1 VTTDAS
7 TLTGRTAGELPAFAA
22 PVKGIRAFL
31 SVFVFLWIFSSG
43 FVFIEP
49 SPYEVMFL
57 LVLPLV
63 PLAGLGLHRGTTPL
77 FVLLAL
83 FVPFALIAAFQVQFS
98 EIWEAMLYSGVTV
111 FLWFTGYF
119 VANYVADAPQRHM
132 RLIIRAYTAVAV
144 LSALVGTLAYL
155 GLMPK
160 ADFFVLYGR
169 AKALFKDPNVFAP
182 FLVLP
187 AMFALQR
194 IFLGNLRQVIV
205 GGMIFGILF
214 VGVFVSFSRAGWGY
228 FALSSVLTFALIFT
242 LEANAREKLKMMIMA
257 FAGVAVLATVLVGL
271 LSVPEVSRLFE
282 QRASLSQ
289 SYDTG
294 ETGRFGRQAYAFDL
308 ALQNPLG
315 IGPLEFRNLRIV
327 EEPHNTY
334 INVLHAYGWGGGA
347 CLIALIIMTLWKGG
361 NALTRAGPR
370 RLLLVPVIA
379 TYIPLVLQAAIIDID
394 HWRHFYLLAG
404 LVWGLSAA
412 GSQRFTPLPRSRA
425 LI

>member
-1 VTTDAS
+1 
-7 TLTGRTAGELPAFAA
+7 
-22 PVKGIRAFL
+22 
-31 SVFVFLWIFSSG
+31 
-43 FVFIEP
+43 
-49 SPYEVMFL
+49 
-57 LVLPLV
+57 
-63 PLAGLGLHRGTTPL
+63 
-77 FVLLAL
+77 
-83 FVPFALIAAFQVQFS
+83 
-98 EIWEAMLYSGVTV
+98 
-111 FLWFTGYF
+111 
-119 VANYVADAPQRHM
+119 M

-144 LSALVGTLAYL
+144 ISALVGTLAYL

-160 ADFFVLYGR
+160 ADLFVLYGR

-205 GGMIFGILF
+205 GGLVFGILF

-228 FALSSVLTFALIFT
+228 LALSSLLTFALVFV
-242 LEANAREKLKMMIMA
+242 LEATARDKLRMLIMA
-257 FAGVAVLATVLVGL
+257 FVGVAVLATVLVGL
-271 LSVPEVSRLFE
+271 LSIPEVSRLFE

-294 ETGRFGRQAYAFDL
+294 ETGRFGRQAYAFEL

-334 INVLHAYGWGGGA
+334 VNVLHAYGWGGGA
-347 CLIALIIMTLWKGG
+347 SLIALIVMTLWRGL
-361 NALTRAGPR
+361 NALTRAGPQ
-370 RLLLVPVIA
+370 RLLLVPVMA
-379 TYIPLVLQAAIIDID
+379 TYIPLVLQAAIIDVD

-412 GSQRFTPLPRSRA
+412 APQRSAPLPRSRA

>member
-1 VTTDAS
+1 VTSDAA
-7 TLTGRTAGELPAFAA
+7 TLTGRTAQLPRFAA
-22 PVKGIRAFL
+22 PAKGIQAFL
-31 SVFVFLWIFSSG
+31 AVFVFLWIFSGG

-57 LVLPLV
+57 LVLPLA
-63 PLAGLGLHRGTTPL
+63 PLAGVGLHRGTMPVFT
-77 FVLLAL
+77 LLAL
-83 FVPFALIAAFQVQFS
+83 FVPFALIAAFQVQHS
-98 EIWEAMLYSGVTV
+98 EVWEAMLYSGVTV

-119 VANYVADAPQRHM
+119 AANYVADAPQKHM

-144 LSALVGTLAYL
+144 ISALVGTLAYL

-182 FLVLP
+182 FLILP

-194 IFLGNLRQVIV
+194 IFLGNFRQVIV
-205 GGMIFGILF
+205 GGLVFGILF

-228 FALSSVLTFALIFT
+228 LAFSSLLTFALVFV
-242 LEANAREKLKMMIMA
+242 LEANARDKLKMLIMA
-257 FAGVAVLATVLVGL
+257 FAGIAVLATVLIGL
-271 LSVPEVSRLFE
+271 LSIPSVSRLFE
-282 QRASLSQ
+282 ERASLNQ
-289 SYDTG
+289 SYDEG
-294 ETGRFGRQAYAFDL
+294 ATGRFGRQAYAFEL
-308 ALQNPLG
+308 ALENPLG

-327 EEPHNTY
+327 EEPHDTY
-334 INVLHAYGWGGGA
+334 VNVLHAYGWGGGV
-347 CLIALIIMTLWKGG
+347 CMIALIVMTLWKGG

-370 RLLLVPVIA
+370 RLLLVPVMA

-412 GSQRFTPLPRSRA
+412 APQRFAPLPRSRA